1 MHHAHADLPRT
12 DAMVELKRKI
22 PRDGLKHM
30 PLEASRDDLRGQPPH
45 WIQVCTNDMLYSD
58 GMCIGLT
65 TQ

>member
-1 MHHAHADLPRT
+1 
-12 DAMVELKRKI
+12 MVELKRKI